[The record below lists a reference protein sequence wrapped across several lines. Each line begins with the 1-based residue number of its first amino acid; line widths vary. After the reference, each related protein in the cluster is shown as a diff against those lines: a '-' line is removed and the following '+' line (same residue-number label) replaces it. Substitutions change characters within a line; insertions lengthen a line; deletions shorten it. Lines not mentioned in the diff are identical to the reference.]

1 MIITLYRNYLIIM
14 NITKKS
20 HLNNNSTNIIL
31 FLIKVLKVIGFGRG
45 ILKKI
50 LFKII
55 KLFIRDNYIHY
66 IYNNKLFKL
75 FPLKNSTDS
84 KMIISSKT
92 IDNHELDALKS
103 LNKTSNSILLDI
115 GANIGYYSIS
125 CSDYGFKKIF
135 AFEPIPRVIKQLR
148 DNIRLNKLEDLI
160 QVIPKGLGEKN
171 EIKEI
176 HEDLSNFGNSS
187 IINKVSNKII
197 HKIEIIN
204 LSNFIKERGIKTLD
218 AIKIDVEG
226 YEDRVLYSFLE
237 NLKEDRL
244 PKILIIEFSNSN
256 LWEKDLFK
264 LLKNKNYKIKLKTR
278 GNIIFIR

>member
-1 MIITLYRNYLIIM
+1 MIITLYSNNQITM
-14 NITKKS
+14 NKTKKS
-20 HLNNNSTNIIL
+20 HFNNNRINIIL
-31 FLIKVLKVIGFGRG
+31 FLIKLLKLIGFGRG

-55 KLFIRDNYIHY
+55 KRFIGTKGVYY
-66 IYNNKLFKL
+66 IYNSKLFKL

-84 KMIISSKT
+84 KMIISSKI
-92 IDNHELDALKS
+92 IDYHELNALKNI
-103 LNKTSNSILLDI
+103 NKTSGSTFFDI

-125 CSDYGFKKIF
+125 CSNYGFEKIF
-135 AFEPIPRVIKQLR
+135 SFEPIPRVIEQLKT
-148 DNIRLNKLEDLI
+148 NIQLNELEDLI

-171 EIKEI
+171 EVKEI
-176 HEDLSNFGNSS
+176 NEDLTNFGNSS
-187 IINKVSNKII
+187 FTNKILKKI
-197 HKIEIIN
+197 THKIEVIN
-204 LSNFIKERGIKTLD
+204 LKDFIKERGIVTLD

-226 YEDRVLYSFLE
+226 YEDRVLYQFLE
-237 NLKEDRL
+237 SLREDKL

-264 LLKNKNYKIKLKTR
+264 LLKSKSYKKKLKTR

>member
-1 MIITLYRNYLIIM
+1 M

-20 HLNNNSTNIIL
+20 HLNNNKVNIIL
-31 FLIKVLKVIGFGRG
+31 FLIKLLKFIGFGRG

-55 KLFIRDNYIHY
+55 KRFIGAEGIHY
-66 IYNNKLFKL
+66 IYNSKLFKL
-75 FPLKNSTDS
+75 FPLRNSTDS
-84 KMIISSKT
+84 KMIISSKI
-92 IDNHELDALKS
+92 IDYHELNALKD
-103 LNKTSNSILLDI
+103 LNKSSGSIFFDI

-135 AFEPIPRVIKQLR
+135 AFEPIPRVIEQLKT
-148 DNIRLNKLEDLI
+148 NIQLNELEDLI

-176 HEDLSNFGNSS
+176 HEDLTNFGNSS
-187 IINKVSNKII
+187 FTNKISKKI
-197 HKIEIIN
+197 MHKIEAIN
-204 LSNFIKERGIKTLD
+204 LKDFIKERGIVTLD

-226 YEDRVLYSFLE
+226 YEDRVLYPLLE
-237 NLKEDRL
+237 SLREDKL

-256 LWEKDLFK
+256 LWKKDLFK
-264 LLKNKNYKIKLKTR
+264 LIKTKNYKRKLKTR
-278 GNIIFIR
+278 GNIVYIR

>member
-1 MIITLYRNYLIIM
+1 M
-14 NITKKS
+14 NLTKET
-20 HLNNNSTNIIL
+20 HLNNNRINIIL
-31 FLIKVLKVIGFGRG
+31 FLIKLLKLIGFGRG

-55 KLFIRDNYIHY
+55 KIFIGNHGIHF
-66 IYNNKLFKL
+66 IYNDKLFKL
-75 FPLKNSTDS
+75 FPLNNSTDS
-84 KMIISSKT
+84 KMIISSK
-92 IDNHELDALKS
+92 ILDYHELNALKD
-103 LNKTSNSILLDI
+103 LNKTSGSTFFDI

-125 CSDYGFKKIF
+125 CSNYGFEKIF
-135 AFEPIPRVIKQLR
+135 SFEPIPRVIQQLKT
-148 DNIRLNKLEDLI
+148 NIQLNELDDLI

-176 HEDLSNFGNSS
+176 NEDLTNFGNSS
-187 IINKVSNKII
+187 FTNKISKKI
-197 HKIEIIN
+197 AHKIEVIN